1 MPRSIRKHLILATLA
16 TVLSLAGCDSTSSS
30 SSSALVNFST
40 TPTGWMKTTDYKMS
54 STITADV
61 FLTSV
66 SVTGYPPNAAIVTS
80 PTSGISVDSAAKL
93 ELQTMQLES
102 SNFSLDSSKSIKVH
116 GAIGMA
122 APVPGY
128 GGRVFPPD
136 AGDPLRLQVERLPD
150 TFHTPP
156 KRQHK
161 RKRHHAAHPR
171 KQDRPQLGRCM
182 GASRPRRAG
191 RAACRAPPSIVLSV
205 GARHLW

>member
-16 TVLSLAGCDSTSSS
+16 TVLGLAGCDSTSSS

-80 PTSGISVDSAAKL
+80 PTSGLPVDSAAKL

-102 SNFSLDSSKSIKVH
+102 SNFSLDSSKSIKVQ
-116 GAIGMA
+116 GQSAWLLQYRVTEG
-122 APVPGY
+122 GY
-128 GGRVFPPD
+128 SLLMREILFVYKSKDCQILF
-136 AGDPLRLQVERLPD
+136 ARLQNDSTSANATTLRTLES
-150 TFHTPP
+150 
-156 KRQHK
+156 K
-161 RKRHHAAHPR
+161 
-171 KQDRPQLGRCM
+171 
-182 GASRPRRAG
+182 
-191 RAACRAPPSIVLSV
+191 IVLN
-205 GARHLW
+205 

>member
-102 SNFSLDSSKSIKVH
+102 SNFSLDSSKSIKVQSAWLLQYRVTE
-116 GAIGMA
+116 G
-122 APVPGY
+122 GY
-128 GGRVFPPD
+128 SLLMREILFVYKSKDCQILFT
-136 AGDPLRLQVERLPD
+136 RLQSDSTSANATTLRTLES
-150 TFHTPP
+150 
-156 KRQHK
+156 K
-161 RKRHHAAHPR
+161 
-171 KQDRPQLGRCM
+171 
-182 GASRPRRAG
+182 
-191 RAACRAPPSIVLSV
+191 IVLN
-205 GARHLW
+205 